1 MDEITKKMKI
11 HYSET
16 FEKYGANVRGVD
28 WGGRRGRRY
37 MEA

>member
-28 WGGRRGRRY
+28 WGAER
-37 MEA
+37 